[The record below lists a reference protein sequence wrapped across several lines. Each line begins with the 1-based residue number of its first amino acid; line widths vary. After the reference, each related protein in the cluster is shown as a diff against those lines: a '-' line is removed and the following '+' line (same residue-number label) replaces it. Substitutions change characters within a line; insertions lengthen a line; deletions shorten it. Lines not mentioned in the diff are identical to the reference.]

1 MIDYAL
7 NFVIIFHSMFVIK
20 EPIVSP
26 KKKKIK
32 KNKEPIKINVSNV
45 IFHITYKMK

>member
-20 EPIVSP
+20 EPIISP
-26 KKKKIK
+26 KIK
-32 KNKEPIKINVSNV
+32 NKNKEPIKINDSNV

>member
-20 EPIVSP
+20 EPI
-26 KKKKIK
+26 
-32 KNKEPIKINVSNV
+32 KINVSKI
-45 IFHITYKMK
+45 IFHITYKLK